1 MPEKNPKIRSLNK
14 IRIITN
20 ILTTALKVWLRTQVS
35 QVSELEVEIK
45 ASDRQLLSGCIP
57 WVSIFATHAV
67 YQGLH
72 INQIKLGAENIQIN
86 IGQILKGQPLQLLQV
101 VPVVGELIIEEKDL
115 NASLSSELLLSALND
130 LLVKLLPDNCPDAKS
145 IFWQK
150 IILKN
155 QQISLIAT
163 LTSVGK
169 SIPLEI
175 SFYLELLRGQELQ
188 LSQIQVI
195 QNGVL
200 LLTSSDNY
208 NCHLGSDV
216 NIAELS
222 LTPGKLVCRGQV
234 NVNP

>member
-208 NCHLGSDV
+208 NFHLGSDV